1 MKRILL
7 TTIALVL
14 AAAGCRSVPTAADGR
29 EAENIPLRAMA
40 HNTRSPE
47 MGKIYVHKGGRSL
60 KVIQALKDGVL
71 VHPMV
76 GNTEF
81 GFRGFAAFDEKMTI
95 YVETSQDYIDNEY
108 LRKGLYEYVGH
119 YTYTAVSGAIATV
132 RRFREV
138 PMRQQ

>member
-1 MKRILL
+1 MGYGIVRVI
-7 TTIALVL
+7 
-14 AAAGCRSVPTAADGR
+14 R
-29 EAENIPLRAMA
+29 ELWFCMRL
-40 HNTRSPE
+40 
-47 MGKIYVHKGGRSL
+47 Y
-60 KVIQALKDGVL
+60 
-71 VHPMV
+71 
-76 GNTEF
+76 
-81 GFRGFAAFDEKMTI
+81 DEKMTI